1 MLEYSNIV
9 LEIHNIILEK
19 YNITREIMKSNLR
32 TILIVVVAVLVVAT
46 FVLWISNS
54 DVSFDFGTILMFVIP
69 VIILVYAVLFVR
81 KRLTDARDRMPAED
95 ELTKMIRLRSGYT
108 SFQISLFLWLVI
120 GSVEDRVDLEGHT
133 IIGAG
138 ILGMAI
144 IFALSWMY
152 HRYIRRS
159 HD

>member
-1 MLEYSNIV
+1 
-9 LEIHNIILEK
+9 
-19 YNITREIMKSNLR
+19 MKSNLR

-46 FVLWISNS
+46 FALWIANS
-54 DVSFDFGTILMFVIP
+54 DISFDFSSVLMMVIP
-69 VIILVYAVLFVR
+69 VVILVNAVLLIR
-81 KRLTDARDRMPAED
+81 KRMSDARDQMPAED
-95 ELTKMIRLRSGYT
+95 ELTKMIRLRSGNT
-108 SFQISLFLWLVI
+108 SFQLSLFLWLVI
-120 GSVEDRVDLEGHT
+120 GSVEDRVEVEGHT

>member
-1 MLEYSNIV
+1 
-9 LEIHNIILEK
+9 
-19 YNITREIMKSNLR
+19 MKSNLR
-32 TILIVVVAVLVVAT
+32 TILIAVIAVLVVAT
-46 FVLWISNS
+46 FILWISHS
-54 DVSFDFGTILMFVIP
+54 EITFDFGSILMMVIP

-81 KRLTDARDRMPAED
+81 KRWVDAKEQMPAED
-95 ELTKMIRLRSGYT
+95 ELSKMIRLRSGYT

-120 GSVEDRVDLEGHT
+120 GSIEDRVDLEGHT

-144 IFALSWMY
+144 IWALAWIY
-152 HRYIRRS
+152 YRYIRRS